1 MMRAGEAPISCAAVV
16 KSSSRSDRN
25 LARTARASPGHSSRP
40 MMMQMPAKTP
50 TGLQVTGSSAE
61 SVMNSGIS
69 GNERMISMRSEEHT
83 SELQSLMRISY
94 AVFCLKKKNKYKSN
108 TNMRVTK
115 KIIQYEYK

>member
-50 TGLQVTGSSAE
+50 TGLQVTGRSAA
-61 SVMNSGIS
+61 SVMN
-69 GNERMISMRSEEHT
+69 RSEEHP
-83 SELQSLMRISY
+83 SELQSLMRKSY
-94 AVFCLKKKNKYKSN
+94 AVFSLKKKNYQQGVYHNKRTKNYKSYIYE
-108 TNMRVTK
+108 TNDF
-115 KIIQYEYK
+115 